1 VNGKSGQQ
9 QQQMPY
15 SLNCRKRAYSEK
27 KKTSFSNSITGERR
41 KNLRLETIIQKYSKI
56 SPRIALLAKAQLGTS
71 CFG

>member
-1 VNGKSGQQ
+1 
-9 QQQMPY
+9 MPY